1 MTNNYYT
8 IKLEG
13 GIKLIMQK
21 YKFKKALNL
30 ISTILNKYEDPDNTL
45 DLVFN
50 YVNEIFGNEKAYIF
64 FISPSG
70 LYLKSEKGCTDEE
83 SFHLQ
88 KIRTMGLL
96 TRKFIKEQKTILN
109 QTVELANEIGI
120 ENAKESS
127 FIISPLKI
135 KDALFGIFV
144 IQKGNHEN
152 FTPEDAEI
160 VEAFSCVAAYIIKD
174 AELSDVFKL
183 QLKILQENI
192 IEKTEAVHVIR
203 EKNKQITEANKVKDE
218 FLANVSHE
226 LRTPLNA
233 IINSSDALKM
243 EVFGTLNEKQQEY
256 VTDINASAVHL
267 NGIINEILD
276 MSKIEANQMSI
287 NISTFNIATAID
299 EVLNILRSLSEK
311 KNITFNQ
318 KYCDK
323 NSVINADYKKLQ
335 QILYNLLSNA
345 IKYTNPGGSIEI
357 GFDIKGEKAVFH
369 VTDNGIGIDE
379 KYHGKI
385 FAKFQQVE
393 NIYTKKESST
403 GLGLTITKEFVEMHG
418 GKIWL
423 ESKINEGTTFIFELP
438 LKH

>member
-1 MTNNYYT
+1 
-8 IKLEG
+8 
-13 GIKLIMQK
+13 MQK
-21 YKFKKALNL
+21 NRFQKALSL
-30 ISTILNKYEDPDNTL
+30 ISKLLNKYEDPDDTL
-45 DLVFN
+45 SLVFKYIN
-50 YVNEIFGNEKAYIF
+50 KIFNNEKAYIF

-70 LYLKSEKGCTDEE
+70 LYLKSETGCTDEE
-83 SFHLQ
+83 SFLLQ
-88 KIRTMGLL
+88 KIKPMGLL

-120 ENAKESS
+120 ENAKQSS
-127 FIISPLKI
+127 FVISPLKI
-135 KDALFGIFV
+135 KDALFGILIV
-144 IQKGNHEN
+144 QKDDGGK
-152 FTPEDAEI
+152 FTEEDTEI
-160 VEAFSCVAAYIIKD
+160 IEAFSSVAAYIIKD
-174 AELSDVFKL
+174 SELSDVFKL

-192 IEKTEAVHVIR
+192 IEKTEAFHVIK

-243 EVFGTLNEKQQEY
+243 EVFGTLNKKQQEY

-276 MSKIEANQMSI
+276 MSKIEANQMTL
-287 NISTFNIATAID
+287 NISTFNIATAVD
-299 EVLNILRSLSEK
+299 EVINILRSLSDK
-311 KNITFNQ
+311 KNITFKQ
-318 KYCDK
+318 IYSDRH
-323 NSVINADYKKLQ
+323 SVIEADYKKLQ

-345 IKYTNPGGSIEI
+345 IKYTNPGGKIEV
-357 GFDIKGEKAVFH
+357 GFNVENERVVFH

-385 FAKFQQVE
+385 FAKFQQIE
-393 NIYTKKESST
+393 NIYTKRESST

-438 LKH
+438 LKN